1 MKQKDNK
8 KDYPASRD
16 NLFKFTVYRLPFA
29 VYRLPFTVLFEF
41 INFEFVLTP
50 LAPKNSL
57 PRGRVGEGLLFYL
70 HQQQADGNPDNLPDS
85 TDNADK

>member
-16 NLFKFTVYRLPFA
+16 NLFKFT

-57 PRGRVGEGLLFYL
+57 PHGRVGEGLFTLFSL
-70 HQQQADGNPDNLPDS
+70 AAGRWQS
-85 TDNADK
+85 R